1 MSDSA
6 SSVITEELR
15 AWVGRTTPRRPLEL
29 LTPADI
35 RRYVDATA
43 DANPLWLEDE
53 FARSVGYGGRLL
65 PPTLVG
71 WIPFSIKDQNKDPQT
86 ADLRRLLPLPRNF
99 TNVRNAGSETEWLKP
114 VYLGETLV
122 TQSCIVDIVAR
133 QGKTGLGIYVT
144 QEERVLN
151 SNNEVVLCSRHTV
164 VIFPETKLSET
175 QKAEGN
181 Q

>member
-1 MSDSA
+1 MSESA
-6 SSVITEELR
+6 GSVITEELR
-15 AWVGRTTPRRPLEL
+15 AWIGRTTALRPLEL
-29 LTPADI
+29 ITSSDI
-35 RRYVDATA
+35 RRYVDATG

-53 FARSVGYGGRLL
+53 FARSVGYTGRLL

-71 WIPFSIKDQNKDPQT
+71 WIPFSIKDQNKEPET
-86 ADLRRLLPLPRNF
+86 ADLRRLLPLPGNY

-114 VYLGETLV
+114 VYLGERLV

-144 QEERVLN
+144 QEGQVLN
-151 SNNEVVLCSRHTV
+151 SNNEVVLRSRHTMA
-164 VIFPETKLSET
+164 IFPETKLSGT

-181 Q
+181 R